1 MQNAILTFDGL
12 LPLCGRA
19 EASENYFEFRLNANL
34 SCAQLNELHRA
45 TIVLDG
51 RAEMVLVE
59 STARFDSCPG
69 QKGTVDRCMII
80 LRRNFLSPPRMQKA
94 Q

>member
-1 MQNAILTFDGL
+1 MQNAVLTFDGL
-12 LPLCGRA
+12 SPFCGRA
-19 EASENYFEFRLNANL
+19 EASESYFEFRLNADL

-59 STARFDSCPG
+59 STARFEPCPG

-80 LRRNFLSPPRMQKA
+80 LRRNVLSPPRMQEA